1 MNIDNKILNELDLK
15 IDKSKC
21 SYYIKKNGKIK
32 FINTI
37 TQQYLCMINNI
48 NMLSMSMFPYLYD
61 INEDLIVKRLLIL
74 YILQKKDFK
83 YLKVSNSTNKNKNYN
98 IIIFNPNKINNILE
112 ALFHNYIT
120 EKTNKIA
127 NFYFG
132 TKIKEL
138 STLFMINKLFNN
150 YSTKDILILIF
161 YDNYIY
167 LIQEEIYK
175 KYKKELSDFE
185 NYNDIYI
192 FLKSKGYVEK
202 YYNYYAKKMINNYNK
217 YYEKLLDNDEIEI
230 FKKKNIKNIKNF
242 KDINLMKIIDKYINN
257 NFNKEYIKN
266 KFIEIK
272 EKYNI

>member
-83 YLKVSNSTNKNKNYN
+83 YFIVNNSKNKNKNYS

-120 EKTNKIA
+120 ERSNKIA

-175 KYKKELSDFE
+175 KYKKELSD
-185 NYNDIYI
+185 
-192 FLKSKGYVEK
+192 L
-202 YYNYYAKKMINNYNK
+202 
-217 YYEKLLDNDEIEI
+217 
-230 FKKKNIKNIKNF
+230 
-242 KDINLMKIIDKYINN
+242 KIIMI
-257 NFNKEYIKN
+257 
-266 KFIEIK
+266 FI
-272 EKYNI
+272 YF